1 MDSYINCHNLLDLW
15 VFIVYYITMK
25 NTHLEHPEDSILNQ
39 GRTGAIN
46 VLKWFAD
53 KNSSLTVK
61 YDGAPAIVWGIN
73 PECGRFFVGTK
84 SVFNKIK
91 VKINYTHRDIEDN
104 HGATPAVASILHMC
118 LDKLPHKD
126 GVFQGDFIGYGGYD
140 EYTPNTITY
149 KFLFAPTQ
157 DIVFAAHTEY
167 FGNSMKTMNA
177 KFMSF
182 NEDDNV
188 IQSDTVRFLDTKA
201 QIKTRKNK
209 IGLLIGAAKVLIRFT
224 SFTDEK
230 IGAYVKQV
238 INSYIRSGKDL
249 VPSQLAQD
257 TGLDVNLFHLYKLI
271 IEIKELLMD
280 GITDYEDVDCY
291 IGDKPCEHEGY
302 VMTNTFG
309 TYKLVKREIFSYN
322 NFNAVKNWSK

>member
-1 MDSYINCHNLLDLW
+1 
-15 VFIVYYITMK
+15 MK
-25 NTHLEHPEDSILNQ
+25 NTHLEHPEDSILNH
-39 GRTGAIN
+39 GKTGAIE
-46 VLKWFAD
+46 VLKWFGD
-53 KNSSLTVK
+53 RNSTLTVK

-84 SVFNKIK
+84 SVFNKVK

-104 HGATPAVASILHMC
+104 HGTTPAVASILHMC
-118 LDKLPHKD
+118 LDKLPRKE

-167 FGNSMKTMNA
+167 FGNTMKTMNA

-182 NEDDNV
+182 DEDDTV
-188 IQSDTVRFLDTKA
+188 IESDTVRFLDTTH
-201 QIKTRKNK
+201 IKSRKNR
-209 IGLLIGAAKVLIRFT
+209 ISLLIGMARVLIRFT
-224 SFTDEK
+224 KFPDQK
-230 IGAYVKQV
+230 IGTHVKTV
-238 INSYIRSGKDL
+238 INKYIRSGKEIDPATL
-249 VPSQLAQD
+249 SQE
-257 TGLDVNLFHLYKLI
+257 TGLDANLFHLYKLI

-280 GITDYEDVDCY
+280 GVTDYEDVDCY
-291 IGDKPCEHEGY
+291 IGEKPCQHEGY
-302 VMTNTFG
+302 VMTNKYG

-322 NFNAVKNWSK
+322 NFNATKNWSK